1 VLHSLLHAVDRCH
14 DGLHK
19 VPVYSHRGIGD
30 SPKARYDVLLT
41 EVRVPGLFC
50 DEIIAENRIPIEK
63 IAQDTLEHKN
73 IGQQWYALGRKNSVN
88 GMTLQ
93 L

>member
-1 VLHSLLHAVDRCH
+1 
-14 DGLHK
+14 
-19 VPVYSHRGIGD
+19 
-30 SPKARYDVLLT
+30 VLLT